1 VSLAVSRT
9 PPPEPPPGPRLL
21 GPGRPVFAHQPEIG
35 LKTAVAD
42 TTPAAAVRL
51 LEHLPDLAADL
62 DSGQAA
68 TASRALTVPAIELG
82 PGCCEF
88 RFPETVPAVTGRPFG
103 LLVTE
108 GLLAREVRLGD
119 RTSTS
124 LYGPGDIL
132 DLQTDEGS
140 SLATGARLVCPEL
153 AVIAVLDDRVL
164 VAMREWPRMIA
175 RLFAVAMRQLER
187 ADINAAIGRLE
198 RVEDRLLGLF
208 WLLADHWGRR
218 GPDGIAIEQPLTHEA
233 IGRLIGARRPTVS
246 LGLRELYERGALHR
260 SADGT
265 WLLSPD
271 SLSQLIDAGLARPSN
286 GAVVPGPVEITT
298 P

>member
-9 PPPEPPPGPRLL
+9 PPPERPEPSLL
-21 GPGRPVFAHQPEIG
+21 GPRRPVFAQHGAIG
-35 LKTAVAD
+35 GNATVAD
-42 TTPAAAVRL
+42 STPAPAIRL

-62 DSGQAA
+62 DSAQAT
-68 TASRALTVPAIELG
+68 TAFRALMVPAIELG

-88 RFPETVPAVTGRPFG
+88 GIPETVPSVTGRPFG

-218 GPDGIAIEQPLTHEA
+218 GPDGIEIDQPLTHEA

-246 LGLRELYERGALHR
+246 LGLRELHERGVLHR
-260 SADGT
+260 SADGM
-265 WLLSPD
+265 WLLAPD
-271 SLSQLIDAGLARPSN
+271 SLSQLINVELPTPSN
-286 GAVVPGPVEITT
+286 GAVVSEPVQIIAR
-298 P
+298 

>member
-1 VSLAVSRT
+1 VSISVSRT
-9 PPPEPPPGPRLL
+9 PTPQSRSGLRLL
-21 GPGRPVFAHQPEIG
+21 GPGRLVPSRQRRSDGGAH
-35 LKTAVAD
+35 LAD
-42 TTPAAAVRL
+42 STPADAIRL

-62 DSGQAA
+62 DSGQTAS
-68 TASRALTVPAIELG
+68 ASRALTVPAIELG

-88 RFPETVPAVTGRPFG
+88 GTWTTVPPVTGRPFG

-108 GLLAREVRLGD
+108 GLLAREVRLGG

-132 DLQTDEGS
+132 DLRSDEGS
-140 SLATGARLVCPEL
+140 SLASGARLVCPEL
-153 AVIAVLDDRVL
+153 AVIAVFDDRVL

-175 RLFAVAMRQLER
+175 RLFALTMRQLER

-208 WLLADHWGRR
+208 WLLADRWGRR
-218 GPDGIAIEQPLTHEA
+218 GPDGIAIDQPLTHEA

-246 LGLRELYERGALHR
+246 LGLRALYEQGSLQRGPE
-260 SADGT
+260 GV
-265 WLLSPD
+265 WLLSPS
-271 SLSQLIDAGLARPSN
+271 SLSRL
-286 GAVVPGPVEITT
+286 VGPDQPES
-298 P
+298 PAA

>member
-1 VSLAVSRT
+1 VSISVSRT
-9 PPPEPPPGPRLL
+9 PSQPRSKPHLVGRGRSVPRIPGNRAN
-21 GPGRPVFAHQPEIG
+21 V
-35 LKTAVAD
+35 AVS
-42 TTPAAAVRL
+42 TPADAIRL

-62 DSGQAA
+62 DNGQALS
-68 TASRALTVPAIELG
+68 ASRALTVPAIELG
-82 PGCCEF
+82 PGYCEF
-88 RFPETVPAVTGRPFG
+88 GSWKTIPPVAGRPFG

-108 GLLAREVRLGD
+108 GLLVREVRLGD
-119 RTSTS
+119 RTSTT

-132 DLQTDEGS
+132 DLRTDEGS
-140 SLATGARLVCPEL
+140 SLATGARLVCPDV

-175 RLFAVAMRQLER
+175 HLFALTMRQLER

-208 WLLADHWGRR
+208 WLLADRWGRR

-246 LGLRELYERGALHR
+246 LGLRALSEQGALQR
-260 SADGT
+260 SADGA
-265 WLLSPD
+265 WLLSPG
-271 SLSQLIDAGLARPSN
+271 SLSRLIQSARPESL
-286 GAVVPGPVEITT
+286 AS
-298 P
+298 

>member
-1 VSLAVSRT
+1 VSISVRRT
-9 PPPEPPPGPRLL
+9 SPPLPRQERRLL
-21 GPGRPVFAHQPEIG
+21 GPERLVPPDQR
-35 LKTAVAD
+35 TRDQRAD
-42 TTPAAAVRL
+42 IADITPADAIRL
-51 LEHLPDLAADL
+51 LDHLPDLAADL

-68 TASRALTVPAIELG
+68 SACRALMVPAIELG
-82 PGCCEF
+82 PGRCEF
-88 RFPETVPAVTGRPFG
+88 AICETVPPVTGRPFG

-132 DLQTDEGS
+132 DLRTDAGS
-140 SLATGARLVCPEL
+140 SLAAGARLICPEL
-153 AVIAVLDDRVL
+153 AVVAVLDDRML
-164 VAMREWPRMIA
+164 VALREWPRMIA
-175 RLFAVAMRQLER
+175 RLFAMTMRQLER

-208 WLLADHWGRR
+208 WLLADRWGRR
-218 GPDGIAIEQPLTHEA
+218 GPDGIAIDQPLTHEA

-246 LGLRELYERGALHR
+246 LGLRALYEEGTLQR
-260 SADGT
+260 SAGGA

-271 SLSQLIDAGLARPSN
+271 SLSRLIDPGRAQLPLAS
-286 GAVVPGPVEITT
+286 
-298 P
+298 

>member
-1 VSLAVSRT
+1 MSLAVSLT
-9 PPPEPPPGPRLL
+9 PPPERPEPTLLRPR
-21 GPGRPVFAHQPEIG
+21 RPVFAQQGAIG
-35 LKTAVAD
+35 GNTTAAD
-42 TTPAAAVRL
+42 STPAPAIRL

-62 DSGQAA
+62 DSAQAA
-68 TASRALTVPAIELG
+68 TAFRALMVPAIELG
-82 PGCCEF
+82 PGCCDF
-88 RFPETVPAVTGRPFG
+88 GLPETVPSVTGRPFG
-103 LLVTE
+103 VLVTE

-218 GPDGIAIEQPLTHEA
+218 GPDGIEIEQPLTHEA

-246 LGLRELYERGALHR
+246 LGLRELHERGVLHR
-260 SADGT
+260 SADGM
-265 WLLSPD
+265 WLLAPD
-271 SLSQLIDAGLARPSN
+271 SLSLLINVELPAASN
-286 GAVVPGPVEITT
+286 GADVSEPVQITAR
-298 P
+298 

>member
-1 VSLAVSRT
+1 VSISVSRT
-9 PPPEPPPGPRLL
+9 PPPQPRSQLRLL
-21 GPGRPVFAHQPEIG
+21 GPGRPVPPHERATD
-35 LKTAVAD
+35 LRATVAD
-42 TTPAAAVRL
+42 STPANAIRL
-51 LEHLPDLAADL
+51 LDHLPDLAADL
-62 DSGQAA
+62 DNGQVA

-88 RFPETVPAVTGRPFG
+88 GSWETVPPVTGRPFG

-108 GLLAREVRLGD
+108 GLLAREVRLGE

-124 LYGPGDIL
+124 LYWPGDIL
-132 DLQTDEGS
+132 DLRTDEGS
-140 SLATGARLVCPEL
+140 SLASGARVVCPEL

-175 RLFAVAMRQLER
+175 RLFAVTMRQLER

-208 WLLADHWGRR
+208 WLLADRWGRR

-246 LGLRELYERGALHR
+246 LGLRALYEQGALSR

-265 WLLSPD
+265 WLLSPS
-271 SLSQLIDAGLARPSN
+271 SLCRLIDPDRPGS
-286 GAVVPGPVEITT
+286 PTT
-298 P
+298 

>member
-1 VSLAVSRT
+1 VSISVSLT
-9 PPPEPPPGPRLL
+9 PPPLPSSLPRLL
-21 GPGRPVFAHQPEIG
+21 GPRR
-35 LKTAVAD
+35 
-42 TTPAAAVRL
+42 TPAHLRATGEHTTVSASTPADAIRL

-62 DSGQAA
+62 DNGQAA
-68 TASRALTVPAIELG
+68 SASRALTIPAIELG
-82 PGCCEF
+82 RGRCEF
-88 RFPETVPAVTGRPFG
+88 GSWTTVPPITGPPFG

-108 GLLAREVRLGD
+108 GLLAREVRLGG

-132 DLQTDEGS
+132 DLRTDEGS
-140 SLATGARLVCPEL
+140 SLASGARLVCPEL

-187 ADINAAIGRLE
+187 ADLNAAIGRLE

-208 WLLADHWGRR
+208 WLLADRWGRR
-218 GPDGIAIEQPLTHEA
+218 GPDGIAIDQPLTHEA

-246 LGLRELYERGALHR
+246 LGLRALYEQGSLQR
-260 SADGT
+260 SADGA
-265 WLLSPD
+265 WLLSPG
-271 SLSQLIDAGLARPSN
+271 SLSRLIDPNRPGSP
-286 GAVVPGPVEITT
+286 AS
-298 P
+298 